1 MKPLIFLFCLLI
13 GVVVHAQLERTGTP
27 VSWNQELSIP
37 VEGESVDEAN
47 IEFLLAEDA
56 THVDDRSVPYRFA
69 FAREVSWT
77 MNNSGSWYNLANGD
91 RLWILGIAYDGAHSI
106 AVTLNQL
113 HLPKGG
119 KLYVYSED
127 HEDYLGPL
135 TESENRSCEIGLPH
149 IRGQKIYIEY
159 YEPRLYRGEG
169 SLSVGYVAGSYRN
182 LQSEALPLQSCA
194 QWLAGS
200 VIGDEPSGSSVMR
213 VLVDHGQRYAT
224 AVLVNNSSNSAEP
237 LVFLPSS
244 ALMGSAASLVFQ
256 FGLNDQQCLEGF
268 ASCAAQ
274 IICGADVV
282 CADVEVG
289 LSLLRLKKAPLS
301 DWDAYYTGWSVGPSV
316 QNEYCCVQHPKGL
329 SKSYSQYHEAFVPV
343 VQDNSV
349 FIGLEGEGQGQTYG
363 GSLGSPLFD
372 SDWNLV
378 GLFIGGNSRCAMS
391 GGFDRFVLLQD
402 VWPTFRQFLDPLQS
416 SSDRIPGMELP
427 DAEIVIAERTLMRV
441 FPNPAVD
448 RIELMGGQ
456 DFAVYSIKMYD
467 GMGRLLLSNIGQSS
481 VDVSHLLEGVY
492 TLAASTNSGVLSQT
506 VLITKK

>member
-1 MKPLIFLFCLLI
+1 MKPLIFLFCLLVS
-13 GVVVHAQLERTGTP
+13 VVVHAQLERTGTP
-27 VSWNQELSIP
+27 VSWNQELTIP
-37 VEGESVDEAN
+37 VEAESVGEAN

-56 THVDDRSVPYRFA
+56 SHVDDRSVPYRFA

-77 MNNSGSWYNLANGD
+77 MNNSGSWHNLANGD
-91 RLWILGIAYDGAHSI
+91 RLWILGIAYEGAHSI

-119 KLYVYSED
+119 KIYVYSED

-135 TESENRSCEIGLPH
+135 TESENRSYEIGLPH
-149 IRGQKIYIEY
+149 IRGQKIYLEY

-182 LQSEALPLQSCA
+182 PQSEALPLQSCA

-200 VIGDEPSGSSVMR
+200 VVGDEPIASSVMR

-224 AVLVNNSSNSAEP
+224 AVLVNNSSNSADP
-237 LVFLPSS
+237 FVILPSS
-244 ALMGSAASLVFQ
+244 TLVGNAASIVFQ
-256 FGLNDQQCLEGF
+256 FGLNDQQCLDGF

-282 CADVEVG
+282 CADEEFG
-289 LSLLRLKKAPLS
+289 LSLLRLKKAPRS
-301 DWDAYYTGWSVGPSV
+301 DWDAYYAGWNVGPSAL
-316 QNEYCCVQHPKGL
+316 NEYYCVQHPKGL
-329 SKSYSQYHEAFVPV
+329 SKSYSQYHEAFVQV

-349 FIGLEGEGQGQTYG
+349 LMGLEGEGQGQTYG

-378 GLFIGGNSRCAMS
+378 GLFVGGNSRCATS
-391 GGFDRFVLLQD
+391 GGSDRFVLLQD
-402 VWPTFRQFLDPLQS
+402 VWPAFRQFLDPLQT
-416 SSDRIPGMELP
+416 SSDRIPGMKLP
-427 DAEIVIAERTLMRV
+427 DEETVIVGRTQMRV

-448 RIELMGGQ
+448 RIQLTGGE
-456 DFAVYSIKMYD
+456 DFVVYSIEMFD
-467 GMGRLLLSNIGQSS
+467 GSGRLLLKNTGQSS
-481 VDVSHLLEGVY
+481 MDTSKLMEGVY
-492 TLAASTNSGVLSQT
+492 TLAASTNSGILSQI